1 MKQIEA
7 AVLDILAQCTT
18 QANKLYLPQIQLD
31 RKLYQAVDKVL
42 GDLGGKWN
50 RKEKA
55 HLFDVDAEEL
65 LSEVLLTGTYDAKTD
80 RLKELAFFPTPEA
93 VCEVMH
99 LNLRDDMVV
108 DEILEPSAGTGNIA
122 KFFSK
127 VYPDADITAVEI
139 HPEFINDLA
148 ELNIAQVVNNDFLEV
163 LPREY
168 DLVVMNP
175 PYNRTR
181 AEIAHVR
188 HALKFVKTGGQLMAI
203 MPKGIEF
210 RTDSKTKALIEAL
223 DSIQGRGG
231 FWEIIDLPEGSFKE
245 TGTMVRTVLLNV
257 HFA

>member
-18 QANKLYLPQIQLD
+18 QANKLYLPQVQLD
-31 RKLYQAVDKVL
+31 RKMYQAVDKVL
-42 GDLGGKWN
+42 SDLGGKWN

-55 HLFDVDAEEL
+55 HLFNVDAEEL

-80 RLKELAFFPTPEA
+80 RLKELAFFPTSEA
-93 VCEVMH
+93 LCEIMH
-99 LNLRDDMVV
+99 LNLRADNVV
-108 DEILEPSAGTGNIA
+108 GEILEPSAGTGNIA

-127 VYPDADITAVEI
+127 VYPDADITAIEI
-139 HPEFINDLA
+139 HPDFINDLA
-148 ELNIAQVVNNDFLEV
+148 ELNLAQVVINDFLEV

-188 HALKFVKTGGQLMAI
+188 HALKFGKSGGQLMAI

-210 RTDSKTKALIEAL
+210 RTDSKTKALMDAL
-223 DSIQGRGG
+223 QAIDNQGG
-231 FWEIIDLPEGSFKE
+231 FWEIIELPDGSFKD

>member
-7 AVLDILAQCTT
+7 AVLDVLNQCSTHE
-18 QANKLYLPQIQLD
+18 NKLYLPKIQLD
-31 RKLYQAVDKVL
+31 RKMYQAVDKVL
-42 GDLGGKWN
+42 SDLGGKWN

-65 LSEVLLTGTYDAKTD
+65 LSEVLLTGAYDAKTD
-80 RLKELAFFPTPEA
+80 RLKELAFFPTPHA
-93 VCEVMH
+93 VCEYMH
-99 LNLRDDMVV
+99 INLRAGIVV
-108 DEILEPSAGTGNIA
+108 DEILEPQAGTGNIA

-127 VYPDADITAVEI
+127 VYPDADITAIEI

-148 ELNIAQVVNNDFLEV
+148 DLNLAQVVNTDFLEV

-168 DLVVMNP
+168 DLIVMNP

-181 AEIAHVR
+181 AEIAHVL
-188 HALKFVKTGGQLMAI
+188 HALKFGKSGGQLMAI

-210 RTDSKTKALIEAL
+210 RNDSKTKALMDAL
-223 DSIQGRGG
+223 QNIDMQGG
-231 FWEIIDLPEGSFKE
+231 FWEIIELPDGSFKE
-245 TGTMVRTVLLNV
+245 SGTMVRTVLLNV